1 MKYKLMI
8 VILGVSISLMQY
20 NCAPSLR
27 SAKIQPGFS
36 VDGVLLGTVSSVSS
50 TDEQGNDEDT
60 DTNFDTPIPVDVKFR
75 YGWERTENFGFEL
88 TGGLDGQ
95 MGVYLE
101 LPGSDVFHWGIGAE
115 TNLWILSLAGNI
127 DEDEDDVANFLRDDN
142 YTAFLMAGFFPSP
155 EFEISVGIKYQPFLK
170 SFIDAVSDVGVDVG
184 STLPVSYLIDG
195 RYMFDDNWGLMLGGE
210 IFNLSAEGEG
220 RAEASTTGGYIYLG
234 LTYR

>member
-1 MKYKLMI
+1 MKYKLIMI
-8 VILGVSISLMQY
+8 ILVVIISLMHY

-36 VDGVLLGTVSSVSS
+36 TDGVLLGTVSSVSA

-60 DTNFDTPIPVDVKFR
+60 DVNFDSPIPVDVKFR
-75 YGWERTENFGFEL
+75 YGWERKDNFGFEL

-95 MGVYLE
+95 MGAYLE
-101 LPGSDVFHWGIGAE
+101 LPGTDAFHWGIGAE

-127 DEDEDDVANFLRDDN
+127 DEEEDDVANFLRDHN
-142 YTAFLMAGFFPSP
+142 YTAFLMAGYFPSP
-155 EFEISVGIKYQPFLK
+155 EFEISVGLKYQPFLK
-170 SFIDAVSDVGVDVG
+170 SLIDAISNVGVDVSG
-184 STLPVSYLIDG
+184 TIPLSYLIDG

-210 IFNLSAEGEG
+210 IFNLTFEGEG
-220 RAEASTTGGYIYLG
+220 KAEESMTGGYIYLG